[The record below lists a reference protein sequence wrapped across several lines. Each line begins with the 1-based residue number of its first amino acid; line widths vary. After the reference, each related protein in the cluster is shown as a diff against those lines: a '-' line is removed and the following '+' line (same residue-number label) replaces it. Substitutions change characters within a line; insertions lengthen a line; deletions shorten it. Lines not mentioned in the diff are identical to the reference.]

1 MNRFEVK
8 LLIETYS
15 EDPDE
20 WIIDAVDQFLEE
32 DESLISIRTV
42 SIKPMYVRDI
52 AFSNREQALTY
63 CQQNGLSPTLIHHEP
78 TKPKDD

>member
-20 WIIDAVDQFLEE
+20 WIIDAVYQFLEL
-32 DESLISIRTV
+32 DEKLISIRTV
-42 SIKPMYVRDI
+42 PVKPVYVRDI
-52 AFSNREQALTY
+52 IFSSREEALIY
-63 CQQNGLSPTLIHHEP
+63 CKQNSLSPTLIHHEP